1 MGVVSSSVYKTVAA
15 SVSHARTVS
24 VIGALLGF
32 LAALYVSQFFAI
44 RTDLDS
50 LMSADLPW
58 RKGEAQ
64 VAQEFP
70 DQGDDIAAV
79 IDGDTPELAER
90 AAAALTDRLR
100 RRGDLYERVSRVNG
114 GAFFDREGLL
124 FLPTVEVQKTTARL
138 ISAQPL
144 LAPLAADPSLRGLL
158 ASLDKGLAGVADDP
172 TELKAIDYPIREIGR
187 VLSDVANGKPAFL
200 SWRALFTDRQ
210 ADHSE
215 WRQFI
220 ELIPKLDF
228 SQVAPG
234 GAAVACV
241 FDSTI
246 ASISARAIAS
256 ISPRAFANERCIRA

>member
-1 MGVVSSSVYKTVAA
+1 MGKGGGGGLRIGPLKTAQLEKLMGLVSSAVCKIVAA

-24 VIGALLGF
+24 VMGALLGF
-32 LAALYVSQFFAI
+32 LAALYVLQFFAI

-50 LMSADLPW
+50 LISADLPW

-70 DQGDDIAAV
+70 VQGDDIAAV

-100 RRGDLYERVSRVNG
+100 RRSDLYESVSRVNG

-124 FLPTVEVQKTTARL
+124 FLPTMEVKKTTARL

-144 LAPLAADPSLRGLL
+144 LSPLAADPSLRGLL
-158 ASLDKGLAGVADDP
+158 ASLDTGLAGVADDP
-172 TELKAIDYPIREIGR
+172 TELKALDYPIREIRR
-187 VLSDVANGKPAFL
+187 VLSDVANGRPAFL

-210 ADHSE
+210 ADRSE

-228 SQVAPG
+228 CSDRAWWSG
-234 GAAVACV
+234 GG
-241 FDSTI
+241 
-246 ASISARAIAS
+246 
-256 ISPRAFANERCIRA
+256 